1 MAVGGPQHEL
11 SLSLSPTLTLPLSL
25 TLTCSLARGLAH
37 HQARVS
43 SNGGGEAVGTGG
55 LFLTRRPRPSLVQRH
70 MTD

>member
-43 SNGGGEAVGTGG
+43 SNGGGGRLWGRGASSSHDD
-55 LFLTRRPRPSLVQRH
+55 LALP
-70 MTD
+70 